1 VGGLRKSTVSP
12 RQGLGRR
19 GEELATEE
27 LRRRGYEIVARNW
40 RCPEGE
46 ADIIARKGEEW
57 LFVEVR
63 TRRGREFGL
72 PEESITPRK
81 QARMVAV
88 AARYL
93 AEHDLWEV
101 SPRLALMAVEMD
113 RAGRLLRVDLVEI

>member
-1 VGGLRKSTVSP
+1 MRKSTVSP

>member
-1 VGGLRKSTVSP
+1 MVSP

-19 GEELATEE
+19 GEELAAEE

-46 ADIIARKGEEW
+46 ADIVARQGEEW

-63 TRRGREFGL
+63 TRRGRGFGL

-81 QARMVAV
+81 RARMAAV

-93 AEHDLWEV
+93 AEHELWDI
-101 SPRLALMAVEMD
+101 SPQLALVAVEMD
-113 RAGRLLRVDLVEI
+113 QKGRLLRVELVEME